1 MKKTKERGGGMKP
14 NIVFVMSDQQRR
26 NSMGIYGNRYVHTPH
41 LDAVAQSAT
50 VYDHC
55 YCNAPVCTPSRACTL
70 TGKTLTGHGVYN
82 LFDIMPRNEKLLSY
96 YLKELGYD
104 TALVGK
110 LHVSGTEFEA
120 YERNPGDGFDIYELC
135 HEPSIYL
142 DGPLNAYAKWL
153 GENFPDELEALK
165 KEGRQRKFRRAE
177 THFSTWVSE
186 RSAEIIRN
194 RDKNKPLYLQ
204 VGYFDP
210 HNPYDHYPKACDDLL
225 HEEYYEAPLQDD
237 SVLPEA
243 MQLERKYHSP
253 KALGAQSKE
262 EGVRNMRRGYYAGV
276 SFLDQQVQKIIQAL
290 KDEGIYDNTLFIYT
304 SDHGD
309 MLGDHDLYSKGA
321 MFYEHGVN
329 VPLIVKFPFQTE
341 GTRSDRL
348 VQLNDLFAT
357 MYTAAGGD
365 ENFRF
370 ESLPLQGER
379 ERNIAV
385 TEYRA
390 CGKFDIEGFPHPLH
404 GTMVRNKEWKLCLFH
419 DTNEAQLFHLTED
432 PNELNNL
439 YGRAETAAI
448 TQELMNQYLQ
458 LTAWRDRQYNMSR
471 GGLSA
476 MPAFAY
482 LHKK

>member
-1 MKKTKERGGGMKP
+1 MKKTMKEGGFMQP
-14 NIVFVMSDQQRR
+14 NIVFIMSDQQRR
-26 NSMGIYGNRYVHTPH
+26 NSMATYGNRYVHTPN
-41 LDAVAQSAT
+41 LDKLAENAT

-82 LFDIMPRNEKLLSY
+82 LFDIMPRDEKLLPY

-142 DGPLNAYAKWL
+142 DGPFNAYAKWL
-153 GENFPDELEALK
+153 NEKHPEEMQALK
-165 KEGRQRKFRRAE
+165 RDGRQHKFRPAKS
-177 THFSTWVSE
+177 HFSTWVSE

-210 HNPYDHYPKACDDLL
+210 HNPYDHYPRECDDWL
-225 HEEYYEAPLQDD
+225 HEEYYEEPVQDD
-237 SVLPEA
+237 AILPEA
-243 MQLERKYHSP
+243 IQLERKYHSP
-253 KALGAQSKE
+253 KALGAQGKE
-262 EGVRNMRRGYYAGV
+262 EGVRNMRRGYYAGI
-276 SFLDQQVQKIIQAL
+276 SFLDSQVQKIYQAL
-290 KDEGIYDNTLFIYT
+290 KDEGIYDDTLIIYT

-321 MFYEHGVN
+321 MFYDHGVN
-329 VPLIVKFPFQTE
+329 VPLIIKYPGQKDAA
-341 GTRSDRL
+341 RSDRL

-365 ENFRF
+365 KNFCF
-370 ESLPLQGER
+370 ESLPLQGDRER
-379 ERNIAV
+379 EIAV

-390 CGKFDIEGFPHPLH
+390 CGKFDIEGFPHKLH
-404 GTMVRNKEWKLCLFH
+404 GTMVRDHEWKLCLFH
-419 DTNEAQLFHLTED
+419 DTNEAQLFNMKED

-439 YGRAETAAI
+439 YGKPETAAVSQKLLI
-448 TQELMNQYLQ
+448 QYLQ
-458 LTAWRDRQYNMSR
+458 LTAWRDRQYHMSR

-476 MPAFAY
+476 MPSFAF
-482 LHKK
+482 LHK